1 MCMECHYY
9 HCPPNCPGEET
20 ATYGD
25 AVECACCGELID
37 SEEDYRMLDGNAIC
51 IDCIRGMKLYEL
63 FALCSVRSE
72 EELYEILGFELP
84 RYSSYE
90 EE

>member
-9 HCPPNCPGEET
+9 HCAPNCPGEET
-20 ATYGD
+20 EGIEAMI
-25 AVECACCGELID
+25 ECACCGEFID